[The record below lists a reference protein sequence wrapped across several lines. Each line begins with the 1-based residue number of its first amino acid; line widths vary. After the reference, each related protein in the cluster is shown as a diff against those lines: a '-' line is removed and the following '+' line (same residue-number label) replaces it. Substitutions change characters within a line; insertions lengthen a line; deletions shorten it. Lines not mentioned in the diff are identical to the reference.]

1 MTDER
6 PLPSLNALRAFEA
19 AARLRSVSQAAAEL
33 HVTHGAV
40 SRQLRALE
48 DELGLALFEREG
60 RGIRP
65 NAAGKRLLEAASGAF
80 AQLRDC
86 VATLRR
92 GNERDAAFVL
102 GCPGSVLAR
111 WMIPRLQQLHGD
123 LPGLTLHLAAQD
135 GDFAPRLDGLDAALL
150 LGQAPWPAGWN
161 VHELGRERIG
171 PVFSPA
177 LPGAGQLARQP
188 LQAVLEQPLLHTRS
202 RPQAWP
208 TWAACNGLDAT
219 QLRQGAGFEHL
230 YYLLEAAAAGL
241 GIAIAP
247 QPLVADDLAKGR
259 LIAPWGFVDTEGQWV
274 LCTTGQARHPQVQAL
289 AAWLQRQLLAPTR
302 LVGATDKDQPA
313 TRRPARTAAT
323 DSPPRPGHGP
333 QQLPPPASRQ

>member
-1 MTDER
+1 MKDQHA
-6 PLPSLNALRAFEA
+6 LPSLNALRAFEA
-19 AARLRSVSQAAAEL
+19 AARLRSVSLAAAEL

-48 DELGLALFEREG
+48 DELGLPLFEREG

-65 NAAGKRLLEAASGAF
+65 TAAGNRLLEAASGAF
-80 AQLRDC
+80 SQLRDC
-86 VATLRR
+86 VAALQRA
-92 GNERDAAFVL
+92 GNREAAFVL

-111 WMIPRLQQLHGD
+111 WMIPRLQQLQGD

-135 GDFAPRLDGLDAALL
+135 GDFTPRLDGLDAALL
-150 LGQAPWPAGWN
+150 LGQAPWPAGWT

-177 LPGAGQLARQP
+177 MPGARQLARQP
-188 LQAVLEQPLLHTRS
+188 LLALLDHPLLHTRS

-208 TWAACNGLDAT
+208 AWAARNGLDAS
-219 QLRQGAGFEHL
+219 QLRQGTGFEHL

-247 QPLVADDLAKGR
+247 EPLVADDLAKGR
-259 LIAPWGFVDTEGQWV
+259 LIAPWGFVDTDGQWA
-274 LCTTGQARHPQVQAL
+274 LCTVGKDRHSQLAPLAGWLRQQL
-289 AAWLQRQLLAPTR
+289 AAAN
-302 LVGATDKDQPA
+302 A
-313 TRRPARTAAT
+313 
-323 DSPPRPGHGP
+323 
-333 QQLPPPASRQ
+333 